1 MLLAGDLGGTKT
13 QLGVFRP
20 TGGRPELLDSREYVT
35 LDYPSLSAMILTFLG
50 ATGVR
55 AAGSQVACVGVAG
68 PNIKQVAKL
77 TNVPWAID
85 SREADGHD
93 RHPARV
99 DPQ

>member
-1 MLLAGDLGGTKT
+1 
-13 QLGVFRP
+13 
-20 TGGRPELLDSREYVT
+20 LLDSREYVT

-55 AAGSQVACVGVAG
+55 AQEIEVACVGVAG

-85 SREADGHD
+85 GREVMATTGIRRAWILNDVG
-93 RHPARV
+93 PTS
-99 DPQ
+99 

>member
-35 LDYPSLSAMILTFLG
+35 LDYASLSAMITAFLG

-55 AAGSQVACVGVAG
+55 AQEVQVACVGVAG
-68 PNIKQVAKL
+68 PNSAGLAQAAK
-77 TNVPWAID
+77 A
-85 SREADGHD
+85 
-93 RHPARV
+93 
-99 DPQ
+99 